1 MKWFYRGAYTLHG
14 RVNLDC
20 CSKIAQNCA
29 CEELSATAPINFF
42 VRWACK
48 RNRENSHLT
57 AYQRHCFAN
66 HRMMICV
73 LFTVVFFTVC
83 TTIDWEV
90 RILERPLSRTTKN
103 ELRFF
108 AFVRSFVPTAVPDPE
123 RMNARTEGFEIPLQ
137 LHRREQNINTHISPA
152 PFSTADVQIANR
164 LQMVAFCVLAELV
177 CKALW

>member
-1 MKWFYRGAYTLHG
+1 MK
-14 RVNLDC
+14 
-20 CSKIAQNCA
+20 NCPQQH
-29 CEELSATAPINFF
+29 PIDFS
-42 VRWACK
+42 VRWVYK

-66 HRMMICV
+66 HRMMICI

-83 TTIDWEV
+83 TTIDREV
-90 RILERPLSRTTKN
+90 RILERPLSRTIKN

-108 AFVRSFVPTAVPDPE
+108 AFVRSYVPTAVPDPE

-164 LQMVAFCVLAELV
+164 LQMVAFCILAELV
-177 CKALW
+177 CKALWG